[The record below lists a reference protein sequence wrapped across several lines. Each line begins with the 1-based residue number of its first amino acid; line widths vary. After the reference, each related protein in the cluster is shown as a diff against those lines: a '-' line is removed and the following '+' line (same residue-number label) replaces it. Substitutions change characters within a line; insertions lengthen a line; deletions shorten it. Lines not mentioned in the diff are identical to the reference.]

1 MATSKVA
8 LYGAI
13 LVTIFAL
20 FLWSIGGFMAPHHDR
35 IGENKR
41 LIERM
46 NVGVMAGFT
55 RVENQIVASEARLA
69 EQMISKME
77 DLEAR
82 IFRLETFHLEAI
94 TEHSK

>member
-1 MATSKVA
+1 MATPKVNLFVVIPA
-8 LYGAI
+8 L
-13 LVTIFAL
+13 IFLLCA
-20 FLWSIGGFMAPHHDR
+20 WSMAGYVGPHHDR
-35 IGENKR
+35 IIENKR

-55 RVENQIVASEARLA
+55 RIENQIVASEARLA
-69 EQMISKME
+69 EQRDRRME